1 MKKRFA
7 ILSIPIVAA
16 ALVVGCWGWASWAGE
31 GWKGVDETVIE
42 KVGREAGRPPAK
54 PLINT
59 DQGDILL
66 CMFLLAGAVGGFVV
80 GYNFRNLF
88 GPGSPPRENSEK

>member
-1 MKKRFA
+1 M
-7 ILSIPIVAA
+7 
-16 ALVVGCWGWASWAGE
+16 
-31 GWKGVDETVIE
+31 DDTVIE
-42 KVGREAGRPPAK
+42 KVAKQAGRTPGK

-88 GPGSPPRENSEK
+88 APGSPRAKEKSEN